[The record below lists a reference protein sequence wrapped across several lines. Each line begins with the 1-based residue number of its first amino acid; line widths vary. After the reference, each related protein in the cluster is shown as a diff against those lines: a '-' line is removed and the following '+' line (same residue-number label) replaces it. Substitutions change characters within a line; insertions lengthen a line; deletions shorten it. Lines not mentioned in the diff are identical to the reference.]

1 MKTNI
6 LPVIAFLA
14 AIAAF
19 VLLPVS
25 VVAASIALSVTGMVS
40 VVAADYGRPVEPT
53 RVTAPVVP
61 ANLSRVAPTEYRI
74 AA

>member
-14 AIAAF
+14 ALAAF
-19 VLLPVS
+19 FLLPVS
-25 VVAASIALSVTGMVS
+25 AVAASIALSVTGMVS
-40 VVAADYGRPVEPT
+40 VIAADYGRPAGAL
-53 RVTAPVVP
+53 RAPAAVVP
-61 ANLSRVAPTEYRI
+61 ANLSRVALTGCRV